1 MIRSQRWEELEKSEK
16 SLEVC
21 RLGCTWL
28 IESEN
33 GCRDGGRG
41 GSQFFFPISFFS
53 KYSLCILILEQEE
66 AKRGKVLNGNSCPG
80 VSRGG

>member
-33 GCRDGGRG
+33 GCRDRGRG
-41 GSQFFFPISFFS
+41 DHIFFS
-53 KYSLCILILEQEE
+53 PSLFSPNIL
-66 AKRGKVLNGNSCPG
+66 S
-80 VSRGG
+80 VSLS